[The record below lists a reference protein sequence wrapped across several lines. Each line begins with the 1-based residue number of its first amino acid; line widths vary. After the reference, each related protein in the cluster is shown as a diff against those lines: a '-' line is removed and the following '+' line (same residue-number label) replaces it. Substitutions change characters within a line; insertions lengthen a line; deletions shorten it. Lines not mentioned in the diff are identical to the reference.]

1 VRRVWILA
9 ITAAVTLALATP
21 ARADNFGAIYQEPTS
36 VSFQDD
42 RYLSYQ
48 FDSNLSAH
56 MRSASDWTL
65 VHSYNTTDLVVS
77 KFADG
82 HRNDLNNHYAIGAMP
97 SPGLIGYHD
106 CVYWKSL
113 SRTRCTHGHI
123 RYENAGLSTTTYER
137 ALACHETGHS
147 VGLRHKGTT
156 ANSQSIVRC
165 VWTPVPTNDPY
176 LGAHNVAH
184 INGLY

>member
-1 VRRVWILA
+1 LRKVWIP
-9 ITAAVTLALATP
+9 AVAVLVMFTMSTP
-21 ARADNFGAIYQEPTS
+21 AYADNFGAIYDEPTS

-42 RYLSYQ
+42 SLLSYQ
-48 FDSNLSAH
+48 FDTNLSAH
-56 MRSASDWTL
+56 MRAASDWTL
-65 VHSYNTTDLVVS
+65 TRSYATTDLNVV
-77 KFADG
+77 KFGDG
-82 HRNDLNNHYAIGAMP
+82 HRNDLNNQYAIGAMP
-97 SPGLIGYHD
+97 LPGLIGYHD

-123 RYENAGLSTTTYER
+123 RYKNTGLSTTTYER

-156 ANSQSIVRC
+156 ANTESIVRC
-165 VWTPVPTNDPY
+165 MWDPVPANDPY
-176 LGAHNVAH
+176 LGTHNVAH

>member
-1 VRRVWILA
+1 MRRVWILA
-9 ITAAVTLALATP
+9 VAACVTLALATP
-21 ARADNFGAIYQEPTS
+21 ASADNFGAIYDEPTS
-36 VSFQDD
+36 VSLQDD
-42 RYLSYQ
+42 RTMSYQ

-65 VHSYNTTDLVVS
+65 INSYNTTDLNVV

-97 SPGLIGYHD
+97 LPGLIGYHD
-106 CVYWKSL
+106 CVYWVSL
-113 SRTRCTHGHI
+113 SRTRCRHGHI
-123 RYENAGLSTTTYER
+123 RYNNAGLSTTTYER

-156 ANSQSIVRC
+156 ANTQSIVRC
-165 VWTPVPTNDPY
+165 VWTPLNPNDPY

-184 INGLY
+184 INRTY